1 MTFSQS
7 FWLTFGILLIAFA
20 SIQANPY
27 RGFLIAKDGEQITGF
42 IGGISPEGRMGKI
55 LFINDFGNL
64 YIIEA
69 NQIRGFV
76 YQNEDRVYVFESIR
90 DEKSWKF
97 LQMIFSGKEAR
108 LYKVP
113 ASESRSWGYGTGL
126 SFSAQAPS
134 PGKGKFY
141 IQLKDRPVRRITPFR
156 FKKRM
161 KKLLGTRA
169 PELAEKLG
177 SPGYRFKNLESI
189 VRELDE
195 ILKKGRFQI

>member
-1 MTFSQS
+1 MTISQS
-7 FWLTFGILLIAFA
+7 LGLTFGILLIASG

-27 RGFLIAKDGEQITGF
+27 RGFLIAKDGEKITGF
-42 IGGISPEGRMGKI
+42 IGGISSEGRMGRI

-64 YIIEA
+64 YLIEA

-76 YQNEDRVYVFESIR
+76 YQNKENVFIFESIR
-90 DEKSWKF
+90 DEKRWKF

-113 ASESRSWGYGTGL
+113 SSEPRSRDYGVGL
-126 SFSAQAPS
+126 SFSAQAPF
-134 PGKGKFY
+134 PGKRMFY

-156 FKKRM
+156 FKRRM
-161 KKLLGTRA
+161 KKLLGNSA

-177 SPGYRFKNLESI
+177 SAGYRFKNLESI
-189 VRELDE
+189 VREWDE
-195 ILKKGRFQI
+195 ILKKSRFQI